1 LVRGAGGATV
11 VQTRTIT
18 YHCVMSQD
26 LARIRAFVQVF
37 DAGGFSAAARQH
49 GRSKALLS
57 KYVTDLEDYLGV
69 RLMNRTTRKLSLTEA
84 GESYYREASQ
94 ILAQLDDLDNSI
106 LDRTAAPRG
115 LLRVSV
121 PRNFGEMILAPAI
134 FSFLAEHPE
143 VTLDL
148 RLEDRFADLVEEGI
162 DVALRISASPDSSL
176 IARRICDMSHSVVA
190 SAPYLD
196 AHGTPQRPEDLRQ
209 HACIIDTNLAGQ
221 ANWRFVERG
230 ETIPVHVDGPV
241 RVNSPLSA
249 RDAAMA
255 GLGIALLPGYL
266 AEPMLAEGRLVRV
279 LDGYL
284 QKGSS
289 LQAVYPHR
297 RHLAGKVRALI
308 DHLVQWFE
316 KHPVY

>member
-1 LVRGAGGATV
+1 
-11 VQTRTIT
+11 
-18 YHCVMSQD
+18 MSQD

-37 DAGGFSAAARQH
+37 DAGGFSSAARQH

-84 GESYYREASQ
+84 GEAYYREASQ
-94 ILAQLDDLDNSI
+94 LLQQLDDLDNSI
-106 LDRTAAPRG
+106 LDQTAAPRG
-115 LLRVSV
+115 LLRVSA

-134 FSFLAEHPE
+134 YEFLASHPS
-143 VTLDL
+143 VQLDL
-148 RLEDRFADLVEEGI
+148 RLEDRFVDLVDEGI
-162 DVALRISASPDSSL
+162 DVALRISAAQDSSL
-176 IARRICDMSHSVVA
+176 IARKIADMQHSCVGSPA
-190 SAPYLD
+190 FLA
-196 AHGTPQRPEDLRQ
+196 AHGEPKSPDALRNLP
-209 HACIIDTNLAGQ
+209 CIVDTNLSGQ
-221 ANWRFVERG
+221 ANWRFIENGQTVS
-230 ETIPVHVDGPV
+230 VHVQGPV

-249 RDAAMA
+249 RDAALA

-266 AEPMLAEGRLVRV
+266 ADPELKSGRLVRV

-284 QKGSS
+284 QTGAM

-308 DHLVQWFE
+308 DHLVKWFE
-316 KHPVY
+316 AHPLN